1 MSLASKNAD
10 LVRRR
15 AILST
20 LYFAPA
26 HTQGVRPLRD
36 ELEAVHGQVV
46 TTDKVRADLIWLAD
60 VGFVQTAGDMAILTE
75 AGIDVVCDRRPMPGA
90 Q

>member
-10 LVRRR
+10 LIRRR

-20 LYFAPA
+20 LLFAPA

-46 TTDKVRADLIWLAD
+46 TTDKVRADLIWLVD
-60 VGFVQTAGDMAILTE
+60 VGFARMAGDMATLIE
-75 AGIDVVCDRRPMPGA
+75 AGIDVVSGRSAMPGE